1 MIGYVLKQYLG
12 ETWKKIAFFFAVPIV
27 WLISGAVGGPF
38 RAIMTIVML
47 GVYYLVMGMGIYDDI
62 QDDLMSSGLGVM
74 VKKYQDKTNTQE
86 V

>member
-1 MIGYVLKQYLG
+1 MGNILKAYLG

-47 GVYYLVMGMGIYDDI
+47 GVYYVVMGMGIYDDI
-62 QDDLMSSGLGVM
+62 RDDLLSSGLGVM
-74 VKKYQDKTNTQE
+74 VQKYQNKTNKE
-86 V
+86 RA